1 MSLKDRIHDDMKTAL
16 RAGEK
21 ERLGVIRMA
30 MAAIKQIEVDTRKDL
45 SDADVLG
52 IVDKMVKQ
60 RRESI
65 SQFRAGAREDLAE
78 KEQAEIEILG
88 DYLPEP
94 LSEAELD
101 TLIKNVIE
109 STQAQSMKDM
119 GKVMGQI
126 KSAVQGR
133 ADMGAVSAKIKSLL
147 TG

>member
-78 KEQAEIEILG
+78 KEQAEIDILR

-94 LSEAELD
+94 LSEADLD